1 MGPGFQRKPLGR
13 ENETA
18 QNKAAGC
25 SWLSITSLSCSPP
38 TPILCAMALS
48 PDHHSAVTWAALPPG
63 KSIFGSSQGSRAWPR
78 LHAKHPHFLLLT
90 ASLLYH
96 KLSPFI
102 FFSTRKC
109 CSHWAPTL
117 PRATGP
123 PGSNPSPET
132 LAFCSLHKTHRGFLK
147 PISPCHQTV
156 VFLTDQEKKSSAFYG
171 LGFPFHTSWLSQ
183 AAQGPPGGE

>member
-1 MGPGFQRKPLGR
+1 
-13 ENETA
+13 
-18 QNKAAGC
+18 
-25 SWLSITSLSCSPP
+25 
-38 TPILCAMALS
+38 MALS
-48 PDHHSAVTWAALPPG
+48 PVHHSAVTWAALPPG
-63 KSIFGSSQGSRAWPR
+63 KSIFGSSRGSRAWPR

-156 VFLTDQEKKSSAFYG
+156 VFLTEQEKKILSFLWLRISLSHLLAQPSSTGTTRRRMTASRM
-171 LGFPFHTSWLSQ
+171 LAQPQLS
-183 AAQGPPGGE
+183 AWWDMP